1 MKSMTGYGHA
11 FFRTDE
17 YAIECEVRG
26 YNSRYLDI
34 VHNISQ
40 SLSEYE
46 SMVDEKIKERAA
58 RGRIEIML
66 KLIVVRSD
74 VKFTIDEGLLASYK
88 EAYERIA
95 ALTDTPSPVL
105 SDYAAVD
112 GIIVRQN
119 DIDSSK
125 YKEGVLSV
133 LEEALD
139 AFSRGKEREGE
150 GTRQDLERLGN
161 QFASSLEKI
170 RERSAELEEH
180 YKKLLVEKY
189 EELTGDKADES
200 AFMTELGAIL
210 VRYSINEEVSRLSVH
225 IAEYRKLI
233 ASSEPVGKKLDFLCQ
248 EMQRECNTIASKS
261 QLVEINLLVVSMKDD
276 VENIREQIRNI
287 E

>member
-139 AFSRGKEREGE
+139 AFSIGKEREGE

-161 QFASSLEKI
+161 QFVSSLEKI

-180 YKKLLVEKY
+180 YRKLLVEKY

>member
-11 FFRTDE
+11 FCRTDE
-17 YAIECEVRG
+17 YAIECEIKG
-26 YNSRYLDI
+26 YNSRHLDI

-40 SLSEYE
+40 SLSAYE
-46 SMVDEKIKERAA
+46 SLVDEKIKERAS
-58 RGRIEIML
+58 RGRVEVML
-66 KLIVVRSD
+66 KLIVVKSD
-74 VKFTIDEGLLASYK
+74 VRFSIDEGLLESYK

-95 ALTDTPSPVL
+95 SLADTPSPVL
-105 SDYAAVD
+105 SDYASVD
-112 GIIVRQN
+112 GIIVKVN
-119 DIDSSK
+119 NADSSR
-125 YKEGVLSV
+125 YEESVRSV

-139 AFSRGKEREGE
+139 AFSSGKDREGE
-150 GTRQDLERLGN
+150 GTRKDLERLGDR
-161 QFASSLEKI
+161 FASSLEKI
-170 RERSAELEEH
+170 KEHSAELESH
-180 YKKLLVEKY
+180 YKALLIEKY
-189 EELTGDKADES
+189 EELTGNKADDS

-210 VRYSINEEVSRLSVH
+210 VRYSINEEVSRLTVH

-233 ASSEPVGKKLDFLCQ
+233 ASSDPVGKKLDFLCQ